1 MTERRR
7 QYRDDELRQVQ
18 TILEKAADF
27 QAEIRSRYLGEA
39 EQILVDIEVE
49 FAYLIEMMDEF
60 DKDEA
65 LGGTE

>member
-1 MTERRR
+1 MTEKRRP
-7 QYRDDELRQVQ
+7 YRDDELRQVQ
-18 TILEKAADF
+18 TLMQKIADF
-27 QAEIRSRYLGEA
+27 RIEIHERYLGEA

>member
-1 MTERRR
+1 MTEKRR

-49 FAYLIEMMDEF
+49 FAYLIEMMDEW
-60 DKDEA
+60 DKDNARGE
-65 LGGTE
+65 E

>member
-7 QYRDDELRQVQ
+7 QYRDDELSQVMKLVQ
-18 TILEKAADF
+18 KAADF

>member
-65 LGGTE
+65 LGGAE

>member
-1 MTERRR
+1 MTEKRRP
-7 QYRDDELRQVQ
+7 YRDDELLQVQ
-18 TILEKAADF
+18 TILEKAKYF
-27 QAEIRSRYLGEA
+27 QQEIHARYLGEA

>member
-49 FAYLIEMMDEF
+49 FAYLIEMMDEW
-60 DKDEA
+60 DEDDA
-65 LGGTE
+65 RGEE